1 MEEKTEKEKTFPK
14 NISNDTFR
22 MGSVFVQKTEKDFF
36 SKNLSY
42 KVESFDLIWYIPC
55 IEYKCIQ
62 MANNERENGP

>member
-1 MEEKTEKEKTFPK
+1 M
-14 NISNDTFR
+14 
-22 MGSVFVQKTEKDFF
+22 QKTEKDFF